1 MILTLIKPFQSTLPR
16 RSDAYNG
23 RQVKLKW
30 ISIHAPAKER
40 QDIKKRQNILVDFN
54 PRSREG
60 ATKMDGNYS
69 NAPEISIHAPAKER
83 LIIFLAWV
91 QVQSFQSTL
100 PRRSDAKWSV
110 NRQILK
116 LFQSTLPR
124 RSDASTLTAL
134 SDYIISIHAPAKE
147 RRSSGFF
154 TFLSSNFNPRSREGA
169 TLNALR

>member
-83 LIIFLAWV
+83 LIIFLAWC
-91 QVQSFQSTL
+91 QSRWL
-100 PRRSDAKWSV
+100 PS
-110 NRQILK
+110 
-116 LFQSTLPR
+116 P
-124 RSDASTLTAL
+124 
-134 SDYIISIHAPAKE
+134 
-147 RRSSGFF
+147 
-154 TFLSSNFNPRSREGA
+154 
-169 TLNALR
+169 